1 MQFASPRLSERI
13 DKMDNPAVS
22 PALAATLN
30 AAVMRGVNLA
40 ASVKAFAVAKADA
53 LAACKAAP
61 ETAPEGYAVR
71 VRECVRKTPAYRPED
86 MEAGNDYAMVL
97 SAKDAPAFAVPTLAV
112 SPWLAY
118 DFFAL
123 AESNAKAGKD
133 ANAKRLAAALAEAGV
148 DKWQVAG
155 YGTASLC
162 KGKPKAKAGA
172 VPVSVAE
179 TPYTVEE
186 MLTPYKREE
195 AKAHAEDGE
204 DA

>member
-1 MQFASPRLSERI
+1 
-13 DKMDNPAVS
+13 MDTPAVS

-30 AAVMRGVNLA
+30 AAVMRAVYLA
-40 ASVKAFAVAKADA
+40 SAVKAFAAAKADA
-53 LAACKAAP
+53 LAACKASP
-61 ETAPEGYAVR
+61 ETAPEGYAFR
-71 VRECVRKTPAYRPED
+71 VRESVRKTPAYRPED
-86 MEAGNDYAMVL
+86 MEAGEDYAMVR
-97 SAKDAPAFAVPTLAV
+97 SAKDAPAFAAVPVLAV

-123 AESNAKAGKD
+123 AESNAQAAKS
-133 ANAKRLAAALAEAGV
+133 ANAKRVLAALREAGV

-155 YGTASLC
+155 YGTASAC
-162 KGKPKAKAGA
+162 KGKARAKAGA
-172 VPVSVAE
+172 VPVEVRE

-186 MLTPYKREE
+186 VLTPYKREE